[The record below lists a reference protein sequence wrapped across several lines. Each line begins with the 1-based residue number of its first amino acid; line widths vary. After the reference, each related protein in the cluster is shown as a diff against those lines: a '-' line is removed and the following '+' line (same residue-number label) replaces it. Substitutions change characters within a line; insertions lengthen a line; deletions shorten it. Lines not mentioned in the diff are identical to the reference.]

1 MDQVNHS
8 IKCNVTTCDYHA
20 GRQNYCTLNGIQVGC
35 CDCTEPQNCDCTQC
49 SSFCK
54 YTPPLFSDQNLFRH
68 PAGTLR
74 G

>member
-49 SSFCK
+49 SSF
-54 YTPPLFSDQNLFRH
+54 
-68 PAGTLR
+68 
-74 G
+74 

>member
-35 CDCTEPQNCDCTQC
+35 CDCTQC

-54 YTPPLFSDQNLFRH
+54 KK
-68 PAGTLR
+68 
-74 G
+74 

>member
-54 YTPPLFSDQNLFRH
+54 KK
-68 PAGTLR
+68 
-74 G
+74 